1 MSAMDETAAIPLD
14 AETKVAERP
23 ADHEAE
29 FRLWLRL
36 LTCATLIEGEIRR
49 RLRAQFGV
57 TLPRFDLMAQL
68 DRAPE
73 GLKMGDLSRRMMVTG
88 ANITG
93 IVELLERE
101 GLIERRADPVDRRAT
116 WVTLTREG
124 RRAFRKMAVGH
135 ERWVIELFE
144 GLSDDD
150 KHELAQN
157 LGKLKMHILATTEPT
172 R

>member
-1 MSAMDETAAIPLD
+1 VETRSND
-14 AETKVAERP
+14 Q
-23 ADHEAE
+23 DHQSL
-29 FRLWLRL
+29 RLWLRL
-36 LTCATLIEGEIRR
+36 LACTNLVESRIRR
-49 RLRAQFGV
+49 YLQTEFRT

-101 GLIERRADPVDRRAT
+101 GLIARRADPVDRRAT

-124 RRAFRKMAVGH
+124 RRAFRKMAAGH

-144 GLSDDD
+144 GLTDDD